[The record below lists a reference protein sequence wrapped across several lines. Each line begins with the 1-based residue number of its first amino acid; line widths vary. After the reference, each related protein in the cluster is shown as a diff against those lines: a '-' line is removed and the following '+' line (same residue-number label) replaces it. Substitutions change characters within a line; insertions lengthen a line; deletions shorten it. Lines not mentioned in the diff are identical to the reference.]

1 MAHPFIHTAAI
12 LAMAAPPAM
21 PASAAGAVPNDIV
34 VAGVG
39 QFRDPHSTASQIQA
53 GVRICLDEVNARG
66 GVLGARLR
74 LVLKDRGPDGPDA
87 VRRTREAIEEYRPTA
102 LVGISGTAP
111 LEALVRA
118 DVLGKAGIPLVGART
133 GAASLHQSVNP
144 WIFHT
149 RASYAREMKRIC
161 DHLAT
166 VGRRS
171 VAVFHER
178 SAFGAE
184 GLARARE
191 EIQAH
196 GLRLAGSADYAY
208 GTTDVQEAVSTLSRA
223 APDAVIAV
231 ATSDA
236 TAEFYRR
243 MRQAGS
249 PAFVIALSVTD
260 AEAVVRRIGASQS
273 HGLGIAQVVPD
284 PARRTSRLVR
294 DLQDGLR
301 QHGEGPTPLNADMVE
316 GCIAARVLVEGL
328 ARAGPDPTPARLRR
342 ALENLGDTDLGGFA
356 IAFSPTSHSGSSYVD
371 IAVVGQDGKLRR

>member
-144 WIFHT
+144 WIFNT

-191 EIQAH
+191 EIQA
-196 GLRLAGSADYAY
+196 
-208 GTTDVQEAVSTLSRA
+208 
-223 APDAVIAV
+223 
-231 ATSDA
+231 
-236 TAEFYRR
+236 
-243 MRQAGS
+243 
-249 PAFVIALSVTD
+249 
-260 AEAVVRRIGASQS
+260 
-273 HGLGIAQVVPD
+273 QVVPD

-301 QHGEGPTPLNADMVE
+301 QRGEAPTPLNADMVE

-342 ALENLGDTDLGGFA
+342 ALENLGETDLGGFA
-356 IAFSPTSHSGSSYVD
+356 ITFSPASHSGSSYVD